1 LLFDRRE
8 ELRAQSVKYA
18 ALLVKHEKFVC
29 IAREGEEALKEEVRR
44 LAMQF
49 SENTRPSPEGFMC
62 VLIVLYIFFVS
73 IAR

>member
-8 ELRAQSVKYA
+8 ELRAQSVQYA

-44 LAMQF
+44 F
-49 SENTRPSPEGFMC
+49 SENTRPSPEGFM
-62 VLIVLYIFFVS
+62 
-73 IAR
+73 